1 MPFSA
6 IWMQPEIII
15 LSEISQKEND
25 NDIPYMWNFKYDT
38 NEPIYETETESQ
50 TKRTDLWLPR
60 ERGPGEGWSGRLGLA
75 YESFYNIEQINKV
88 LLYSIENYIQYL
100 KINQNGK
107 EYLKNVYITESLY
120 RIAEIN
126 TL

>member
-1 MPFSA
+1 MWYIYITKRTAIKKNKIMPFSA

-60 ERGPGEGWSGRLGLA
+60 ERGSGEGWSGRLGLA

-88 LLYSIENYIQYL
+88 LLYNRELCSIFCD
-100 KINQNGK
+100 
-107 EYLKNVYITESLY
+107 
-120 RIAEIN
+120 RP
-126 TL
+126 